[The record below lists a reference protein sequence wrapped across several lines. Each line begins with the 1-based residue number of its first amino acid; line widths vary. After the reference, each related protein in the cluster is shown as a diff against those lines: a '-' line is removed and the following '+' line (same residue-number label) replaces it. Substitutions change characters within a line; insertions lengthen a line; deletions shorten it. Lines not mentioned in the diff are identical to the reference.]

1 MAHDYAENRQV
12 FEEKINLNIWNWHEI
27 SDADIE
33 EACIKNNLV
42 TSHKNM
48 FDKVVWVCKKKN

>member
-1 MAHDYAENRQV
+1 V

-33 EACIKNNLV
+33 EACIKNNLD
-42 TSHKNM
+42 TFHKNM